1 MGLRIKITDHKMSMI
16 QVENLTRMFG
26 SKRAVDNI
34 SFDVREGEILGF
46 LGPNGAGKTT
56 TMRILSC
63 FIPATGGKVRIDGLD
78 VFGDSL
84 EVRRKIGYL
93 PENVP
98 LYPDMRVNEYLGYR
112 CSLKGLSGRKRRRRM
127 TEVLEMCSLT
137 EVRKTI
143 IGKLSKGYRQ
153 RVGLADA
160 LVHEPQVLILD
171 EPTIGLDP
179 NQIRHIRNLIKSLAG
194 KHTVILSSHILPEV
208 EMVCERVLI
217 MKNGKIVASDT
228 PGNLVGLMK
237 GNMHVMAE
245 IMAPEDLVRKS
256 IESLAGVVR
265 LTLTP
270 NAGWMQVTCECAKG
284 VDIREDIFRLV
295 RANDWVLRE
304 LRVEKKHLEDVFIEV
319 TAEDSV
325 LPEEKVS

>member
-1 MGLRIKITDHKMSMI
+1 MSMI
-16 QVENLTRMFG
+16 KVDNLTRMFG

-34 SFDVREGEILGF
+34 SFEVKEGEILGF

-63 FIPATGGKVRIDGLD
+63 FIPATGGQVKIDGLD

-98 LYPDMRVNEYLGYR
+98 LYPDMRVSEYLHYR
-112 CSLKGLSGRKRRRRM
+112 CSLKGISGRKRRRRM

-137 EVRKTI
+137 DVRKTI
-143 IGKLSKGYRQ
+143 IGKLSKGFRQ

-160 LVHEPQVLILD
+160 LVHDPQVLILD

-179 NQIRHIRNLIKSLAG
+179 SQIRHVRNLIKSLAG

-217 MKNGKIVASDT
+217 MKSGKIVASDT
-228 PGNLVGLMK
+228 PDNLVGLMK

-245 IMAPEDLVRKS
+245 IMAPEELVRS
-256 IESLAGVVR
+256 ALESLAGVVK
-265 LTLTP
+265 LALAP
-270 NAGWMQVTCECAKG
+270 DGGWLKVTCECAKG
-284 VDIREDIFRLV
+284 ADVREDLFKLV
-295 RANDWVLRE
+295 RDKGWALRE
-304 LRVEKKHLEDVFIEV
+304 LRMEKRHLEDVFIEV
-319 TAEDSV
+319 TAEDHALPQESV
-325 LPEEKVS
+325 T